1 MKLILDI
8 VKHPQEKLFKR
19 NFQFNK
25 TGGVV
30 GRSDDT
36 DNKLADSKNIISS
49 KHFLIHF
56 ENNQYFIED
65 TSTNGTFLKNPFSKL
80 VKNEPVKINDLD
92 IFIVGEYELQARFT
106 TLDYSNTQEKFN
118 ENKLIPDDFLIDDEL
133 KNLSMEEETYSSS
146 VLDILKEET
155 TSNTIVETIYEEE
168 QKVSKDILDDH
179 IDVDTYIKD
188 EKVEKIFNKEIASVE
203 DELQILGKNLGIEFD
218 SLSKKER
225 ENVLNEISDIVINS
239 LEGLKNSLFIK
250 EKITK
255 DLNIQENMK
264 RKNPINMGLLA
275 LNVIDIN
282 DTEKVSL
289 SEAVTKSFKELDT
302 HNVALHRTSKNLIN
316 ITASKFSPKNLE
328 YYFESNNEINSLLP
342 KKSQLWNCYSKMLNK
357 IDENPNHGQEL
368 IMNDFVNEYK
378 NILYTIKLTSL

>member
-8 VKHPQEKLFKR
+8 VKHPQEKLLKR

-25 TGGVV
+25 IGGVV
-30 GRSDDT
+30 GRSNDI
-36 DNKLADSKNIISS
+36 DNSLADSKNIISS

-56 ENNQYFIED
+56 QDKQYFIED
-65 TSTNGTFLKNPFSKL
+65 ISTNGTFLKNPFSKL
-80 VKNEPVKINDLD
+80 LKNEPVKINDLD

-106 TLDYSNTQEKFN
+106 SLEYSNTQEKFN
-118 ENKLIPDDFLIDDEL
+118 ENKLIPDDFLIDEDL
-133 KNLSMEEETYSSS
+133 KSLSIEEDNHSSS
-146 VLDILKEET
+146 VLDILKEDT

-168 QKVSKDILDDH
+168 HKVSKDILDDH

-188 EKVEKIFNKEIASVE
+188 EKVENSFNKEIASVE

-264 RKNPINMGLLA
+264 IKNPINMGLLA
-275 LNVIDIN
+275 LNVVDIN

-316 ITASKFSPKNLE
+316 ITTSKFSPKNLE

>member
-1 MKLILDI
+1 M
-8 VKHPQEKLFKR
+8 
-19 NFQFNK
+19 
-25 TGGVV
+25 
-30 GRSDDT
+30 
-36 DNKLADSKNIISS
+36 
-49 KHFLIHF
+49 
-56 ENNQYFIED
+56 
-65 TSTNGTFLKNPFSKL
+65 
-80 VKNEPVKINDLD
+80 KNEPVKINDLD

-239 LEGLKNSLFIK
+239 LEGLKNSLSIK

-255 DLNIQENMK
+255 DLNIQENIKM
-264 RKNPINMGLLA
+264 KNPINMGLLA

-289 SEAVTKSFKELDT
+289 SEAVSKSFKELDT

-342 KKSQLWNCYSKMLNK
+342 KKSQLWNSYSKMLNK

-368 IMNDFVNEYK
+368 IMNDFINEYK